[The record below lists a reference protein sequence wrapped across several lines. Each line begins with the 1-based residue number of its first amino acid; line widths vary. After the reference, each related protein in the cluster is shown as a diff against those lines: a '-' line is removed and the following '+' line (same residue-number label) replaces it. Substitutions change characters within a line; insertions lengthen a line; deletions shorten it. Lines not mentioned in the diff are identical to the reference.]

1 MNTDELKELMTTLDD
16 AWNSQDWSAQPRP
29 LEPASPNLGS

>member
-16 AWNSQDWSAQPRP
+16 AWNRQDWSAQPGP